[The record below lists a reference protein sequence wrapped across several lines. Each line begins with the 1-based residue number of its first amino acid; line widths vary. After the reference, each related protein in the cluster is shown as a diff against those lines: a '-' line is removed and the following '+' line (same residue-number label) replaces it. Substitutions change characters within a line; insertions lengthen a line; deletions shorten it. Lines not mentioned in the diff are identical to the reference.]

1 MRAMW
6 LGFAV
11 AIVIAIVAGY
21 VVAQMGETSAQRY
34 STASTRL

>member
-11 AIVIAIVAGY
+11 AIVIAVIAGVSMNY
-21 VVAQMGETSAQRY
+21 FGDNAAERFSTS
-34 STASTRL
+34 STRL